1 MKEVKIHTLEENLAR
16 VRVTQPLL
24 LAIHAVVALKVVGR
38 NDLHGKWGEEEW
50 IADTRAVKSIKMRRG
65 YLSDIE

>member
-38 NDLHGKWGEEEW
+38 NDLQVHGKWGDEEW
-50 IADTRAVKSIKMRRG
+50 IADT
-65 YLSDIE
+65 EQ